1 MNRFTLHL
9 ATLASAALLLAI
21 STACGQGKS
30 TDVAADSDTTTAT
43 EQDVEQFTT
52 YDLSWKDLTGNVESM
67 TITSIPADAPEDIS
81 TDSLR
86 FDTKGRISA
95 IYTFY
100 TLDGKRHLSE
110 GAEFSY
116 SDDGQNLPAKKVNGA
131 EHSISIVRDRYDR
144 IISYST
150 TNEQMDYSDTSY
162 EEIYNWN
169 DEGRLHS
176 SEINGWEVQ
185 ARTIYHYGDDG
196 ELIKSV
202 ITSSEPGYE
211 STATLTYT
219 YIKRDNRGNWIERI
233 VDCSTEASEEGHT
246 QVITSQSTERRN
258 IRYRQ

>member
-1 MNRFTLHL
+1 MTHFKLHL
-9 ATLASAALLLAI
+9 APLASAALLLAL

-30 TDVAADSDTTTAT
+30 TDAAADSDTTTAT
-43 EQDVEQFTT
+43 EQEVEQFTS

-81 TDSLR
+81 TDSIR
-86 FDTKGRISA
+86 FDTEGRISA
-95 IYTFY
+95 IYIFY
-100 TLDGKRHLSE
+100 TLYGKRHLSE

-116 SDDGQNLPAKKVNGA
+116 SDDDQNLSAKKINGA
-131 EHSISIVRDRYDR
+131 EHSISIERDGYDR

-150 TNEQMDYSDTSY
+150 KNEQIDYSDTSY

-169 DEGRLHS
+169 DDGRIHS

-185 ARTIYHYGDDG
+185 AHTIYHYGDNG

-202 ITSSEPGYE
+202 TTSSEPGYE
-211 STATLTYT
+211 STATLSYT
-219 YIKRDNRGNWIERI
+219 YIKRDNRGNWIERT
-233 VDCSTEASEEGHT
+233 VDCSTEATEEGHT
-246 QVITSQSTERRN
+246 QVFTSQSTERRY